1 MSAGSAWRFLTVQPL
16 ILVKSF
22 LRLPTRA
29 VSSAA
34 ARKPTI
40 SAVFSLRNHTKLL
53 TTQRSI
59 SFSIKDAVPIN
70 PLTALHQIKKRPLK
84 KKQPAGDVQ
93 GYYNVIAY
101 ATAEEYDLERL
112 RNSLIKQDLYEL
124 QAFPSLEDNSAD
136 NKDTQPPDFLY
147 ATAKIKFDDE
157 PRDIFFFR
165 EGSVVLWNCTELECS
180 NVLAH
185 LQPFEIDAY
194 NRALIAEESDCMAYN
209 YHPKRAHLAN
219 GNFYLSQDPDG
230 GTASAGAVALEKY
243 TYSNAL
249 STSVKLGIWEALLDR
264 YVDSMAYV
272 TEDLKRGTKIKMS
285 RAEVLR
291 KTGELFAL
299 RHLINLSS
307 DLLDTP
313 DFYWDREQLEHLYS
327 STCGYFSV
335 QRRTK
340 VQRRMIRPL
349 QIF

>member
-1 MSAGSAWRFLTVQPL
+1 MSAASAWRFLTTQPS
-16 ILVKSF
+16 IIAKSV

-29 VSSAA
+29 ISSAA
-34 ARKPTI
+34 ARKPTVC
-40 SAVFSLRNHTKLL
+40 SVKNHTKLL
-53 TTQRSI
+53 TTQRPI
-59 SFSIKDAVPIN
+59 TFSIKDAVSNN

-112 RNSLIKQDLYEL
+112 RDSLIRQDLYEL
-124 QAFPSLEDNSAD
+124 QALPPLEENTAD

-147 ATAKIKFDDE
+147 ATAKIKFGDE

-165 EGSVVLWNCTELECS
+165 EGSVVLWNCSELECS
-180 NVLAH
+180 NVLAY
-185 LQPFEIDAY
+185 LQPFEVNAY
-194 NRALIAEESDCMAYN
+194 NRALIAEESDCMVYN

-219 GNFYLSQDPDG
+219 GNFYLSQNEPD
-230 GTASAGAVALEKY
+230 AGAAGVVALEKY
-243 TYSNAL
+243 TYSNGL

-340 VQRRMIRPL
+340 V
-349 QIF
+349 